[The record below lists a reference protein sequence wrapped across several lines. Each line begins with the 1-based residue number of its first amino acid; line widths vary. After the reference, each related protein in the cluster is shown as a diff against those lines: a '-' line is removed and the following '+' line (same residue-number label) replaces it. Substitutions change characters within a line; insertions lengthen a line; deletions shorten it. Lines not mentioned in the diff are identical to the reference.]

1 LALPDQGAVTDHS
14 PIVQVDPL
22 FLVLVTAGVVLA
34 AGAAILVGMLTARL
48 FSHASRGEGE

>member
-1 LALPDQGAVTDHS
+1 VTDHG

-22 FLVLVTAGVVLA
+22 FLVLMTAGVVLA
-34 AGAAILVGMLTARL
+34 AGAAILVGTLTARL